1 MKQYL
6 ITIINKQQNC
16 GNYRVDSH
24 FNMTQPKHYLQC
36 IEDYGFLYEPEKGD
50 VVSVVELDNEPILYP

>member
-6 ITIINKQQNC
+6 ITIINKYQCC

-24 FNMTQPKHYLQC
+24 LDLTQPENYFQC
-36 IEDYGFLYEPEKGD
+36 IEDYGFLYEPDNGD
-50 VVSVVELDNEPILYP
+50 VVNVVDLDVTPILFP